1 LRRYTRTAA
10 AAKPEFQ
17 GFIAKFLICRRK
29 TAADRHRNR
38 SASGSNPDLF
48 ASPADTSHT
57 NFCDGVEAP
66 EAIPER
72 LKQEVTHCWEDTMNE
87 ATRIRPAAGEL
98 GASGEQYQNL
108 HEFVRKARANLN
120 QNAWDYIVGA
130 AETETTMRRNRMALD
145 EIAFRPRVLRN
156 VAKVDASVE
165 VFGRKLRLPVMLA
178 PVGALEIFDPAG
190 AAASVARGAGTF
202 GAAHMLSSVSEPGLE
217 KVAEAAPGALRIYQ
231 LYVRGDDNFV
241 EDCVSRAIANGYTAF
256 CLTVDTAHYSRRER
270 DIAKRYV
277 RESRIRATGGDF
289 QKGLEWRTVKLI
301 KDKYKIPLVIKGIAT
316 AEDAAI
322 ALDHGVEWIYVS
334 NHGGRQLDHGRGA
347 MHVLPEI
354 VSAVAGRA
362 KIMVDGSFCRGSDIV
377 KAIAMGADLVGIGRL
392 QCWALAAAGE
402 AGIVRM
408 LELLEDEVIRS
419 LGLLGVTKFAEL
431 DKSYLHAATPTNLP
445 HVFSAFPL
453 LEIEPYRY

>member
-1 LRRYTRTAA
+1 MAA
-10 AAKPEFQ
+10 NQRHGDGMP
-17 GFIAKFLICRRK
+17 CRDAPDTIPGRQ
-29 TAADRHRNR
+29 
-38 SASGSNPDLF
+38 AS
-48 ASPADTSHT
+48 
-57 NFCDGVEAP
+57 E
-66 EAIPER
+66 
-72 LKQEVTHCWEDTMNE
+72 EDTMNE
-87 ATRIRPAAGEL
+87 PTRIPPPTVEL
-98 GASGEQYQNL
+98 GASGEEFQNL

-156 VAKVDASVE
+156 VAEVDGSTE
-165 VFGRKLRLPVMLA
+165 VFGRRLRLPVIIA
-178 PVGALEIFDPAG
+178 PVGALEIFDPDSG
-190 AAASVARGAGTF
+190 AAVARGAGHF

-217 KVAEAAPGALRIYQ
+217 ATAKAAPDALRIYQ
-231 LYVRGDDNFV
+231 LYVRGDDAFV
-241 EDCVSRAIANGYTAF
+241 EDVVSRSIDNGYAAF

-322 ALDHGVEWIYVS
+322 ALDHGVDWIYVS

-354 VSAVAGRA
+354 VN
-362 KIMVDGSFCRGSDIV
+362 
-377 KAIAMGADLVGIGRL
+377 AIASGADLVGIGRL

-402 AGIVRM
+402 EGIVRM
-408 LELLEDEVIRS
+408 LELLEDEVIRC
-419 LGLLGVTKFAEL
+419 LGLLGATSFAEL
-431 DKSYLHAATPTNLP
+431 NTSYLHAATATNP
-445 HVFSAFPL
+445 PSVFSAFPL
-453 LEIEPYRY
+453 LGFGAFRY